1 MASGGSVKEKK
12 YKIEELRPRVEP
24 FLRKVFDKAGL
35 DLTFEFAEGEPPHPE
50 IENPELL
57 VQFGGRDLDLLL
69 ANRGELL
76 LAVEQL
82 SMEALRI
89 PSEDHEKICFDAN
102 DYRMLRIEEL
112 RLSALT
118 AADRVKSSHSP
129 FRFGPMT
136 SRERRI
142 IHLALRNEP
151 AVRSES
157 SGMGSRRQVTIYP
170 AGMPSRPGM
179 DEGRPGRPPMNRSR
193 GRR

>member
-1 MASGGSVKEKK
+1 MSEKK
-12 YKIEELRPRVEP
+12 YKIEDVRPRLEP
-24 FLRKVFDKAGL
+24 FLSKVFDKAGFN
-35 DLTFEFAEGEPPHPE
+35 LTFEFSEGQAPHPE
-50 IENPELL
+50 IQNPELL
-57 VQFGGRDLDLLL
+57 VQFGGRDVELLL

-82 SMEALRI
+82 SMEALRM
-89 PSEDHEKICFDAN
+89 PSEDHEKVCFDAN

-118 AADRVKSSHSP
+118 AAARVKSSHSP
-129 FRFGPMT
+129 SRFGPMT

-157 SGMGSRRQVTIYP
+157 SGLGPGRQVTVYP
-170 AGMPSRPGM
+170 ADMPSLPEYDG
-179 DEGRPGRPPMNRSR
+179 GRPSRPPMNSR
-193 GRR
+193 RRR

>member
-1 MASGGSVKEKK
+1 MSQRK
-12 YKIEELRPRVEP
+12 YTIDDVRPRLEP
-24 FLRKVFDKAGL
+24 FLANLFDKAGF
-35 DLTFEFAEGEPPHPE
+35 DLTWELSEAESPHPE

-57 VQFGGRDLDLLL
+57 VQFGGPDVELLL

-82 SMEALRI
+82 SMEAMRM
-89 PSEDHEKICFDAN
+89 PSEDHEKVCFDAN

-118 AADRVKSSHSP
+118 AAERVKSSHSP

-142 IHLALRNEP
+142 LHVALRNEP

-157 SGMGSRRQVTIYP
+157 YGIGPHRQVTIYP
-170 AGMPSRPGM
+170 ADMPSQPGP
-179 DEGRPGRPPMNRSR
+179 DAGRPSRPPMNRG
-193 GRR
+193 GRRRR

>member
-1 MASGGSVKEKK
+1 MSEKK
-12 YKIEELRPRVEP
+12 YRIEDVRPRLEP
-24 FLRKVFDKAGL
+24 FLNKMFEKAGF
-35 DLTFEFAEGEPPHPE
+35 DLTFEFAEGEAPHPE

-57 VQFGGRDLDLLL
+57 VQFGGRDVDLLL

-82 SMEALRI
+82 SMEAMRM
-89 PSEDHEKICFDAN
+89 PSEDHEKVCFDAN

-118 AADRVKSSHSP
+118 AAERVKSSHSP
-129 FRFGPMT
+129 FQFGPMT

-157 SGMGSRRQVTIYP
+157 SGMGSHRQVTIYP
-170 AGMPSRPGM
+170 ADMPARPAYDG
-179 DEGRPGRPPMNRSR
+179 GHPSRPPMNRP
-193 GRR
+193 RRRR